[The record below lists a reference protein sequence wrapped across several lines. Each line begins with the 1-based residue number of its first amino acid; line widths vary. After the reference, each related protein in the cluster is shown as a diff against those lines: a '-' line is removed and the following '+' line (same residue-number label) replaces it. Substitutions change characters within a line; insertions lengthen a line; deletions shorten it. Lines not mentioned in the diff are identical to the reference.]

1 MKKARLTGAL
11 PSGRAALDVLH
22 GIGLA
27 IGAKLSRMHGD
38 RSKGIE
44 SLTLRFTARHHAATA
59 EGFFRSRLVSTR
71 KPASLALSRE
81 TRGNA
86 ALSLSLWMV
95 STPRCFALPSQA
107 KRQARDTFGREARA
121 ERSGLPA
128 SGSKRKVRSPRR
140 RFGGCH
146 VATLHFRCCLRLR
159 SCLPASSE
167 GPKRSLFPTGPTP
180 SPPPPALA
188 REKSQ
193 ALHGSPAKVFHL
205 ALSFFPGACRNNLFP
220 WGSWS

>member
-95 STPRCFALPSQA
+95 STRRCFALPSQA

-140 RFGGCH
+140 RFG
-146 VATLHFRCCLRLR
+146 VATLPLYISAVVFGYVPACQRRAKGR
-159 SCLPASSE
+159 KGVSFPPDPLP
-167 GPKRSLFPTGPTP
+167 PRR
-180 SPPPPALA
+180 PPPSLA
-188 REKSQ
+188 RSRKRYT
-193 ALHGSPAKVFHL
+193 AP
-205 ALSFFPGACRNNLFP
+205 R
-220 WGSWS
+220 